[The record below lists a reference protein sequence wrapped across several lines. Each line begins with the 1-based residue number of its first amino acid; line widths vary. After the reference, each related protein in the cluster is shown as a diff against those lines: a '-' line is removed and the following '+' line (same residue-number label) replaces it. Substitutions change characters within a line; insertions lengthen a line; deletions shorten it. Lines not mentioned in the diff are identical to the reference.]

1 MVFGLEN
8 VLDKIQRRRSY
19 LQTQVSYT
27 LLYIRYTLGPK
38 MFGVGDFWLKTRVI
52 IKISTHPYYPRNF
65 DFLWGWSKR
74 KSFWKKFPKW
84 TIQNNWNFQNLQFSI
99 FFHKKIKDWSLG
111 EKDQLMW
118 RALLLLN
125 VCTYMVFRLSNV
137 RIYC

>member
-8 VLDKIQRRRSY
+8 VLDKIQRRTSY

-52 IKISTHPYYPRNF
+52 IKISTHPCYPRNF
-65 DFLWGWSKR
+65 DWFSWERSKKKIFLKEVSKMDNS
-74 KSFWKKFPKW
+74 KELKFSKPP
-84 TIQNNWNFQNLQFSI
+84 ILNI
-99 FFHKKIKDWSLG
+99 FHKIIKDWSLG

-118 RALLLLN
+118 RALILLN
-125 VCTYMVFRLSNV
+125 LCVWSSGCPT
-137 RIYC
+137 